1 MFGLSE
7 KGFFYFEWEVP
18 EIQVEMLNGVVKDAA
33 VHQGQDIPQR
43 WT

>member
-7 KGFFYFEWEVP
+7 KGFFYFESEVP
-18 EIQVEMLNGVVKDAA
+18 EIQVEMLNGVVKDAFA
-33 VHQGQDIPQR
+33 YQGQDIPQR